1 MKEMAY
7 KFVTWEVPALE
18 ELKESKVYQLKQK
31 CMNGEKLSREEK
43 NWISEKVFHNTF
55 SKHSIPLQGWLFGFK
70 DYLKRF
76 VIKQYGCWFEYYAF
90 DKTALRYVVCGR
102 IDEIIEVS

>member
-43 NWISEKVFHNTF
+43 NWISEKVFHNAF

-70 DYLKRF
+70 DFLKRY
-76 VIKQYGCWFEYYAF
+76 IINQYGSWFEYYAF
-90 DKTALRYVVCGR
+90 DKTALRHVVCGR